1 MPTSRQ
7 LFDFTDTGYQAINGP
22 NTSGRVAQYRWVN
35 VSGDTGGTLEISI
48 NPRQADTGDGWLL
61 VTRGLE
67 PQARGSFNAGDT
79 GIASHV
85 AGDRVRAVKSGATG
99 AGRLYVW
106 LED

>member
-1 MPTSRQ
+1 MPTRQ
-7 LFDFTDTGYQAINGP
+7 LFDFTDTGYQAISGP
-22 NTSGRVAQYRWVN
+22 NSHGRVAQYRWVN

-99 AGRLYVW
+99 TGRLYVW